1 MRVLIIIEK
10 KIDPELIVHL
20 TFFFT
25 PHKIA
30 EMLVKRALLMSQK
43 KYEPGHEIMRSKL
56 PALLD
61 QLARSK
67 SKVRLSIVNQ
77 LKNPAVG

>member
-1 MRVLIIIEK
+1 MA
-10 KIDPELIVHL
+10 EL
-20 TFFFT
+20 
-25 PHKIA
+25 
-30 EMLVKRALLMSQK
+30 LVKRASLIVQK
-43 KYEPGHEIMRSKL
+43 KYESGDEIIKSKL

-77 LKNPAVG
+77 LKNPAIG